1 MAIFDYTTILTQQ
14 KRTNLGAIEV
24 VKIEKVALYKGRKQD
39 DREFGRQNSELARG
53 LHVVSKKSL
62 SLVGGQ
68 SIVLFK
74 IYTSLGGVV
83 IVRIYT
89 DIEWHEI

>member
-1 MAIFDYTTILTQQ
+1 M
-14 KRTNLGAIEV
+14 
-24 VKIEKVALYKGRKQD
+24 
-39 DREFGRQNSELARG
+39 
-53 LHVVSKKSL
+53 VSKKSL

-74 IYTSLGGVV
+74 IYVSLGRAV

-89 DIEWHEI
+89 DIKWLEI